1 MHRSI
6 FNIAVHMHPSDV
18 CVASASCESV
28 EFTKAA
34 AAFEL
39 AGISPGTREQ
49 ETVKTWVMEIA
60 V

>member
-6 FNIAVHMHPSDV
+6 FNIAVHMHLSDV
-18 CVASASCESV
+18 CAASASCESV

-49 ETVKTWVMEIA
+49 E
-60 V
+60 